1 MGQISLT
8 VAGKT
13 HIVQCRDGEEGHLK
27 MLVDRLNAE
36 ADVAIRA
43 SGGIANERT
52 LLLLALIMA
61 DKLAETERNP
71 PTGLPPAL
79 LDQIAE
85 RLEHIAE
92 MLEEPAPT
100 P

>member
-13 HIVQCRDGEEGHLK
+13 HIVQCRDGEEAHLK
-27 MLVDRLNAE
+27 LLADRLNAD

-52 LLLLALIMA
+52 LLLLALIVT
-61 DKLAETERNP
+61 DKLVEAERNP

-79 LDQIAE
+79 VDEIAE
-85 RLEHIAE
+85 RLERIASQ
-92 MLEEPAPT
+92 LEEMPT
-100 P
+100 SP